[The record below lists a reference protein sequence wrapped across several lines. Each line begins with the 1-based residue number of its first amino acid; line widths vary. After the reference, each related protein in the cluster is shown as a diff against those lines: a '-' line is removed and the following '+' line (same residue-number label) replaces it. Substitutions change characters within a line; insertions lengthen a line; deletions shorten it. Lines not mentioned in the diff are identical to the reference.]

1 MNDSTTSQNDTQ
13 RGASSTRAG
22 MHAQFGMNSFSVK
35 DYQQFGQNVK
45 LAMACMEGSAEPEPI
60 KAMPLDEAAIRQRLK
75 ALSQDITSQHADLLE
90 LLVRFDDLEGWKNSG
105 AKHCAGWMNME
116 IGVSLKLGWEYLRVG
131 RKLRLLPT
139 TTALFRAGKL
149 SWSKIRL
156 IASVADS
163 DNEKILCH
171 AALDAPVSDVKRFCA
186 EYRWV
191 EDSKEQGENERALK
205 QWDSRALTWDEVSN
219 GSTRIQLI
227 LPPESAQAY
236 LASIQ
241 HSLNQLLEMNS
252 ESGVKSDCSLS
263 QHRADAAIRM
273 AETSL
278 QAAGKDIATA
288 DRFQVIV
295 SVDASELAS
304 NAPKAGQSDDN
315 STAGSSDN
323 SNHEP
328 GHNHSHNHSHDH
340 SYHSSHDAPDKPSH
354 EPGHEPGL
362 KAHDTP
368 GIIPSRKPT
377 LRAAGPIA
385 RETARRIACDC
396 FVTINKTIDG
406 ELTDIGRKSRIW
418 PNALAR
424 GIKERDQHCQFYGC
438 TQSSNLQ
445 IHHIIHWAD
454 GGTTSLSNGV
464 CVCQRH
470 HTMIHEGGYS
480 IQKVDSHEQR
490 QDEQF
495 ADQQHG
501 DDIGMFNVES
511 ELRNNRE
518 SFDRVRNLSPTRYR
532 FRTINALGQDIRHNS
547 TGQSTA
553 ADTQSTPHLYPDDPD
568 QSIRVECREPASGT
582 YRYNVDVRSLDNPDG
597 NSNSN
602 GNCSDVDGSTPID
615 HPITDEHHS
624 THVDSSQSDSSQS
637 GPGQSPDAQSV
648 DSDNNN
654 YIAETHLSYA

>member
-1 MNDSTTSQNDTQ
+1 MNDSTTSKNDTQ
-13 RGASSTRAG
+13 RDASSTRAG
-22 MHAQFGMNSFSVK
+22 MHTQFGMSSFSVK

-149 SWSKIRL
+149 SWSKIRS

-186 EYRWV
+186 EYRWI

-263 QHRADAAIRM
+263 QHRADAAMRM

-288 DRFQVIV
+288 DRYQVIV
-295 SVDASELAS
+295 SVDASELANNTS
-304 NAPKAGQSDDN
+304 EAVRPDDN
-315 STAGSSDN
+315 STVGSSDN
-323 SNHEP
+323 SN
-328 GHNHSHNHSHDH
+328 
-340 SYHSSHDAPDKPSH
+340 H

-424 GIKERDQHCQFYGC
+424 AIKERDQHCQFYGC

-480 IQKVDSHEQR
+480 IQKVDSYEQR

-511 ELRNNRE
+511 ELRNSRE

-553 ADTQSTPHLYPDDPD
+553 TDTQSTPYLYPDDPD
-568 QSIRVECREPASGT
+568 QSIRVECREPVSGV
-582 YRYNVDVRSLDNPDG
+582 YNHELNAGSRKTPDYPGRPDICHPTAAETKLVSPRPQRKYLSSLDRIDNTYYPTATIK
-597 NSNSN
+597 
-602 GNCSDVDGSTPID
+602 STAIID
-615 HPITDEHHS
+615 
-624 THVDSSQSDSSQS
+624 
-637 GPGQSPDAQSV
+637 
-648 DSDNNN
+648 
-654 YIAETHLSYA
+654 LSA